1 MNVPFLD
8 LKQQYLSIKE
18 EIDQAIAGVLES
30 CNFILGEPV
39 KELEERIAHYC
50 GVKHGVAV
58 ASGTD
63 ALYLSLKACGIGPG
77 DEVITSSY
85 SFFASA
91 GTIWNAGAKPVFVDI
106 DPGTFNLDVFQVRE
120 KITGKTKA
128 LMPVHL
134 FGQCADMRPLLEVAK
149 ESGLTVIEDAA
160 QAVGATYQGKRA
172 GSMGTAGCFSFYP
185 SKNLGAYGD
194 GGMVI
199 TDDAVV
205 ADKVRLLRVHGAR
218 PKYFH
223 KVTGINSRLDAL
235 QAAVLLVKFRHLD
248 GWSEKRG
255 QNAAVYDRL
264 LGNTEIVIPKVAP
277 GNVSIYNQYVV
288 RIQRR
293 EAVREFLKKRGVG
306 TDVYYPLPL
315 HLQECF
321 KDLGYARGQLPH
333 SERASLEALA
343 IPIYSELTLEQQEY
357 VVSALTD
364 ALKEAR

>member
-18 EIDQAIAGVLES
+18 EIDRAIAGVLES

-39 KELEERIAHYC
+39 KELEERLAHYC

-106 DPGTFNLDVFQVRE
+106 DPGTFNLDVFQARE

-134 FGQCADMRPLLEVAK
+134 FGQCADMAPLLEVAK
-149 ESGLTVIEDAA
+149 DFGLAVIEDAA

-194 GGMVI
+194 GGMVV
-199 TDDAVV
+199 TDDASI
-205 ADKVRLLRVHGAR
+205 ADKVRLLRVHGAK

-223 KVTGINSRLDAL
+223 KVTGINSRLDAI
-235 QAAVLLVKFRHLD
+235 QAALLRVCLKKLD
-248 GWSEKRG
+248 VWNSSRR
-255 QNAAVYDRL
+255 QVAAWYDAGL
-264 LGNTEIVIPKVAP
+264 KGISQLKTPKVLADTEP
-277 GNVSIYNQYVV
+277 VYHLYVV
-288 RIQRR
+288 MVPDR
-293 EAVREFLKKRGVG
+293 
-306 TDVYYPLPL
+306 
-315 HLQECF
+315 
-321 KDLGYARGQLPH
+321 
-333 SERASLEALA
+333 EALA
-343 IPIYSELTLEQQEY
+343 KHLKEKGIESGVHYPYSLNVLPAFTRLGQGKGHFPKAEYACEHMLSLPVSPTLTKEEIEY
-357 VVSALTD
+357 VCETIRNFY
-364 ALKEAR
+364 K